1 MKFLILAFMMSSL
14 MAYTGVRVC
23 QARNAQAAT
32 AYGVMPLSEC
42 DLGHSILQKDARKD
56 ARDDSGHDP
65 WMNEMTKYGVKL
77 ATFDFEFD
85 WSDGGSKL
93 ENWRIVWEEFF
104 QDYNK
109 EAPATEAQLSK
120 IAASGLQQRLE
131 DIALARA
138 KKGVWTEYPDEANGR
153 GYYQVIF
160 SNNERFPIRTSLY
173 WGEYEPGTTP
183 LIHAVILDEPGRA
196 KRLLAEGADVNTI
209 SPQGDT
215 ALDWAAAADT
225 PVLLTILLRPGAAG
239 KVKRSVKNRALI
251 VAVSRDR
258 LQNAKV
264 LIRAG
269 ADVNSKNEKGQTALS
284 IAIEKYYLAMVKI
297 LRDAGAH
304 E

>member
-1 MKFLILAFMMSSL
+1 M
-14 MAYTGVRVC
+14 C
-23 QARNAQAAT
+23 PQADT
-32 AYGVMPLSEC
+32 A
-42 DLGHSILQKDARKD
+42 H
-56 ARDDSGHDP
+56 P
-65 WMNEMTKYGVKL
+65 WMGEMTKYGVKL
-77 ATFDFEFD
+77 AVFDLEFD

-93 ENWRIVWEEFF
+93 ENWRIVWEEYF

-109 EAPATEAQLSK
+109 ETPATEAQLST
-120 IAASGLQQRLE
+120 IAASGLQHRLE
-131 DIALARA
+131 DMALARA
-138 KKGVWTEYPDEANGR
+138 KKGVWTEYPDKPNGI

-160 SNNERFPIRTSLY
+160 SNNEWLPISTSLF

-183 LIHAVILDEPGRA
+183 LMHAAMLDEPGRA

-215 ALDWAAAADT
+215 ALDWAAGADI
-225 PVLLTILLRPGAAG
+225 PALLTILLRPGAA

-258 LQNAKV
+258 LQNVEV

-269 ADVNSKNEKGQTALS
+269 ADVNSKNAKGQTALS
-284 IAIEKYYLAMVKI
+284 IAIENYYSAMVKL
-297 LRDAGAH
+297 LRNAGAH